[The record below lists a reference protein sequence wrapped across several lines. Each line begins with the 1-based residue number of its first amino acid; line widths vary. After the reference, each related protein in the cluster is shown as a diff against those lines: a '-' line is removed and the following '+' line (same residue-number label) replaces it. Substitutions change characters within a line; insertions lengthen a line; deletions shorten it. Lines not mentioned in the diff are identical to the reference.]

1 MTMTMMDLLRKKETR
16 ISDLC
21 RLGVR
26 FGGFLFLATLA
37 GCASLPFPAFDLSP
51 TYKST
56 EFVVPDSWEGTS
68 DFVKA
73 NPSDDV
79 LRPDW
84 WTLYNDPILNGLVEQ
99 AIAANPDLQA
109 TAERFVQARNSM
121 MKARSRYFPQIG
133 FGFGGSNNR
142 QSDNSLFRAPGE
154 PNSDTQVEMDGLAS
168 WEPDFWSK
176 LRNEAQARIY
186 RAEERAADYGLA
198 RLILQAEVA
207 SNYFTLRG
215 LDAQIA
221 IYEQSIGLYNY
232 SLDVVVTQFE
242 GAIASN
248 LDVARAQ
255 SLLFATES
263 KLALM
268 HSERKLTEQAIAILL
283 NLAPASFKIEPVDH
297 LLIPNFR
304 LPQTVPS
311 TLLERRPDIA
321 AVERQMAQAN
331 RTIGIARAAFFPN
344 VAFRL
349 GGGFEDAGLNLLSL
363 ANSFWA
369 YGSSFSIPLF
379 QGGYR
384 RAQLQQSWSV
394 YRETENTY
402 RSTVLNA
409 FREVENNLT
418 KTHWMTIAAERQD
431 AAVGAARTTQDLTMD
446 LYKGGL
452 ATSLEL
458 IYAQLGTLTASID
471 SVQIKTNRLKAT
483 VALIRSL
490 GGGWNRDQLPADNEI
505 QPFGILQYTGL
516 DKPTPAGGIDVN
528 ADPDDR
534 NNKNNNFTKPLIPF
548 VANSDRNNKNNFTKS
563 LVPYVGASNRNN
575 KDNLTTPWVPYV
587 DNSYRDNK
595 NNLTQPVVP

>member
-1 MTMTMMDLLRKKETR
+1 MET
-16 ISDLC
+16 IFSNLC

-26 FGGFLFLATLA
+26 FGSFLFLAVSLA
-37 GCASLPFPAFDLSP
+37 ACNTFPAFDLSP
-51 TYKST
+51 KYQ
-56 EFVVPDSWEGTS
+56 EPQFVVPDSWEGTS
-68 DFVKA
+68 SFVKA

-84 WTLYNDPILNGLVEQ
+84 WKLYDDPILDSLVEQ
-99 AIAANPDLQA
+99 AMAANPDLHA
-109 TAERFVQARNSM
+109 AAERFVQARNAM
-121 MKARSRYFPQIG
+121 MKARSRYFPQMG

-142 QSDNSLFRAPGE
+142 QSDHTLFRAPGE
-154 PNSDTQVEMDGLAS
+154 PDSDTQVLMDGIAS

-176 LRNEAQARIY
+176 LRNAAQAKIY

-198 RLILQAEVA
+198 RLILQAEIA

-221 IYEQSIGLYNY
+221 IYKQSIDLYNY
-232 SLDVVVTQFE
+232 SLTVVETQFE
-242 GAIASN
+242 GKIASA
-248 LDVARAQ
+248 LDVARAE
-255 SLLFATES
+255 SLLYATES

-268 HSERKLTEQAIAILL
+268 HGERKVMEQAIAILL
-283 NLAPASFKIEPVDH
+283 NLAPASFKLEPVDN
-297 LLIPNFR
+297 LLTANFS

-321 AVERQMAQAN
+321 AMERRMAQAN

-344 VAFRL
+344 VSFRL
-349 GGGFEDAGLNLLSL
+349 GGGLEDSGLNLLSL

-394 YRETENTY
+394 YRETENLY

-418 KTHWMTIAAERQD
+418 QTHWITIAAERQD
-431 AAVGAARTTQDLTMD
+431 AAVEAARKTQNLTME
-446 LYKGGL
+446 LYKGAL
-452 ATSLEL
+452 ASSLEL
-458 IYAQLGTLTASID
+458 IYSQLGTLTASID
-471 SVQIKTNRLKAT
+471 SVQIKTDLLKAS
-483 VALIRSL
+483 VALIRAL

-505 QPFGILQYTGL
+505 QPFGVLQYTDL
-516 DKPTPAGGIDVN
+516 DKPVPAGEIDVDAN
-528 ADPDDR
+528 PADR
-534 NNKNNNFTKPLIPF
+534 NNKNNNLTKPSVESSYLK
-548 VANSDRNNKNNFTKS
+548 VRKS
-563 LVPYVGASNRNN
+563 P
-575 KDNLTTPWVPYV
+575 
-587 DNSYRDNK
+587 
-595 NNLTQPVVP
+595 